1 MNEGT
6 QILTALGQALL
17 IVGGFTVGFVVLMM
31 FGTMMWVRK
40 KVQGKAVAVFIE
52 PNRQTTEELVEVNES
67 GIIKSKH
74 GDGDEEY
81 LIIPKKSFWSKWP
94 KGFPVWMQESVP
106 TLLFMRNNPEPF
118 DPDEIRTVITAKT
131 LKYITDE
138 KMLKATWQDA
148 AEAIGL
154 STPSFKSPIVWL
166 GVILGAGIIFLGIFM
181 FVLFQ
186 RIVELDDFVR
196 SLA

>member
-1 MNEGT
+1 MDEGVT
-6 QILTALGQALL
+6 ILSTLGRALL
-17 IVGGFTVGFVVLMM
+17 IVGGFTLGFVAVTV
-31 FGTMMWVRK
+31 FITMLWVRR
-40 KVQGKAVAVFIE
+40 KVQGKVVAYFIE
-52 PNRQTTEELVEVNES
+52 TNRQTTEELLPIDES

-106 TLLFMRNNPEPF
+106 TLLFIRNNAEPF
-118 DPDEIRTVITAKT
+118 DPDQIETVITAKT

-148 AEAIGL
+148 ADAIGI
-154 STPSFKSPIVWL
+154 SPSNLKSPL
-166 GVILGAGIIFLGIFM
+166 VIFGILLGAGIIGLGVFL
-181 FVLFQ
+181 FVVFQKVTEMDLF
-186 RIVELDDFVR
+186 LR

>member
-1 MNEGT
+1 MNEGS
-6 QILTALGQALL
+6 QILSALGQALL

-40 KVQGKAVAVFIE
+40 KVQGKVVAIFVE
-52 PNRQTTEELVEVNES
+52 PNRQTTEELIPIDES
-67 GIIKSKH
+67 GIIRSDH

-81 LIIPKKSFWSKWP
+81 IIVPRKSFWSKWP

-118 DPDEIRTVITAKT
+118 DPDLVKTVITAKT

-148 AEAIGL
+148 AESIGIAG
-154 STPSFKSPIVWL
+154 SNFKSPIVWL
-166 GVILGAGIIFLGIFM
+166 GIILGAGIIFLGVFM

-186 RIVELDDFVR
+186 QISELDTYVR

>member
-1 MNEGT
+1 MDEGVT
-6 QILTALGQALL
+6 ILSTLGQALL
-17 IVGGFTVGFVVLMM
+17 IVGGFTLGFVAVTM
-31 FGTMMWVRK
+31 FFTMLWVRR
-40 KVQGKAVAVFIE
+40 KVQGKVVAHFIE
-52 PNRQTTEELVEVNES
+52 SNRQTTEELLPIDES

-81 LIIPKKSFWSKWP
+81 LIVPKKSFWSKWP

-106 TLLFMRNNPEPF
+106 TLLFMRNNAEPF
-118 DPDEIRTVITAKT
+118 DPEQIETVITAKT

-148 AEAIGL
+148 ADSIGL
-154 STPSFKSPIVWL
+154 GPSNFKSPIVIL
-166 GVILGAGIIFLGIFM
+166 GILLGAGIIGLGVFLFIIFQQVQDM
-181 FVLFQ
+181 DVFL
-186 RIVELDDFVR
+186 R

>member
-1 MNEGT
+1 MNEGVT
-6 QILTALGQALL
+6 ILSTLGQALM
-17 IVGGFTVGFVVLMM
+17 IVGGFTLGFVAVTM
-31 FGTMMWVRK
+31 FFTMLWVRR
-40 KVQGKAVAVFIE
+40 KVQGKVVAHFIE
-52 PNRQTTEELVEVNES
+52 TNRQTTEELLPIDES

-106 TLLFMRNNPEPF
+106 TLLFIRNNAEPF
-118 DPDEIRTVITAKT
+118 DPEQIQTVITAKT

-148 AEAIGL
+148 AEAIGIA
-154 STPSFKSPIVWL
+154 PSNLKSPLVIF
-166 GVILGAGIIFLGIFM
+166 GVLLGAGIIGLGVFLFVIFQQVTEM
-181 FVLFQ
+181 DLF
-186 RIVELDDFVR
+186 LR

>member
-1 MNEGT
+1 MNEGVT
-6 QILTALGQALL
+6 ILSTLGQALL
-17 IVGGFTVGFVVLMM
+17 IVGGFTLGFVAVTM
-31 FGTMMWVRK
+31 FFTMLWVRR
-40 KVQGKAVAVFIE
+40 KVQGKVVAYFIE
-52 PNRQTTEELVEVNES
+52 TNRQTTEELLPIDES

-81 LIIPKKSFWSKWP
+81 LIVPKKSFWSKWP

-106 TLLFMRNNPEPF
+106 TLLFMRNNAEPF
-118 DPDEIRTVITAKT
+118 DPEQPQTIITAKT

-148 AEAIGL
+148 ADSIGL
-154 STPSFKSPIVWL
+154 TPSNLKSPLVIL
-166 GVILGAGIIFLGIFM
+166 GILLGAGIVGLGVFLFIIFQQVQDMDIFL
-181 FVLFQ
+181 
-186 RIVELDDFVR
+186 R

>member
-1 MNEGT
+1 MNEGVT
-6 QILTALGQALL
+6 ILSTLGQALM
-17 IVGGFTVGFVVLMM
+17 IVGGFTLGFVAVTM
-31 FGTMMWVRK
+31 FFTMLWVRR
-40 KVQGKAVAVFIE
+40 KVQGKVVAHFIE
-52 PNRQTTEELVEVNES
+52 TNRQTTEELLPIDES

-106 TLLFMRNNPEPF
+106 TLLFIRNNAEPF
-118 DPDEIRTVITAKT
+118 DPEQIQTVITAKT
-131 LKYITDE
+131 LRYITDE

-148 AEAIGL
+148 AEAIGIA
-154 STPSFKSPIVWL
+154 PSNLKSSLVIF
-166 GVILGAGIIFLGIFM
+166 GVLLGAGIIGLGVFLFVIFQQVTEM
-181 FVLFQ
+181 DLF
-186 RIVELDDFVR
+186 LR

>member
-1 MNEGT
+1 MNEGS
-6 QILTALGQALL
+6 QILSALGQALL
-17 IVGGFTVGFVVLMM
+17 IVGGFTTGFVVLMM

-40 KVQGKAVAVFIE
+40 KVQGKAVAIFIE
-52 PNRQTTEELVEVNES
+52 PNRQTSEELIEVNEE
-67 GIIKSKH
+67 GILKSKH

-81 LIIPKKSFWSKWP
+81 LIVPQKAFWSKWP

-106 TLLFMRNNPEPF
+106 TLLFMRNNAEPF
-118 DPDEIRTVITAKT
+118 DPNHVKTVITGKT

-148 AEAIGL
+148 AESIG
-154 STPSFKSPIVWL
+154 TATANFKSPLVWL
-166 GVILGAGIIFLGIFM
+166 GIILGAGLVALGIFM
-181 FVLFQ
+181 FVIFQ
-186 RIVELDDFVR
+186 RLIELDSFVR